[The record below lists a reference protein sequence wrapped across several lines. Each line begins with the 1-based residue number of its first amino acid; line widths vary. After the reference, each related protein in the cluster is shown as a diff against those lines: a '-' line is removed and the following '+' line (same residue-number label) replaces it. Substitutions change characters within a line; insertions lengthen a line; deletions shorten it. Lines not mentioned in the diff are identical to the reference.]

1 MGKKPKLPSG
11 YFVGQ
16 YGRVKGHLDAKSLF
30 SIMLI
35 SKDGSFTKLHKP
47 VYVNKNNQLYIK
59 YGGKHLKVHNPKK
72 KGFRWDTPFDY
83 VAYKK

>member
-1 MGKKPKLPSG
+1 MKKDKLPAG

-16 YGRVKGHLDAKSLF
+16 YGRIQGYTNSSDLLD
-30 SIMLI
+30 IMLI
-35 SKDGSFTKLHKP
+35 KKNGSFIKLHKP
-47 VYVNKNNQLYIK
+47 VYVDSNNNLFIK
-59 YGGKHLKVHNPKK
+59 YGGKRLRCFKPKQ